1 MRGVLI
7 ARRQSQRPGAMRAQV
22 PLEEA
27 MTVVQRPE
35 MLAALAAVAE
45 ELKAAQRLPPQ
56 AQAQP
61 LQEPQ
66 PEQLS

>member
-1 MRGVLI
+1 
-7 ARRQSQRPGAMRAQV
+7 
-22 PLEEA
+22 

-66 PEQLS
+66 PVQLS